1 MARLFLLALAT
12 PPAAAAPQSQRQ
24 LSLSLSDLVLP
35 PWSLM
40 KVAYCKFFDAL
51 LLTRRVSVLMHCW
64 QLMHETTPR
73 HLLQIIAGGGG
84 SQPSCH
90 SYM

>member
-40 KVAYCKFFDAL
+40 KVAYCKFLTPSSHEKGVSADAL
-51 LLTRRVSVLMHCW
+51 LA
-64 QLMHETTPR
+64 
-73 HLLQIIAGGGG
+73 IDA
-84 SQPSCH
+84 
-90 SYM
+90 